1 MCDCRK
7 SPANPLTDLPSVSEL
22 TQCILHFVSLDQAEF
37 PSTSP
42 NSHCTQRHDGALVLF
57 GKRFEMDTEEFL
69 PLVLL
74 AQAGDREAF
83 GQLAVMFEPTVYA
96 VALRR
101 LRNQAEAAELT
112 QDVLIQALRKL
123 GQLREPERFPGW
135 LRRITVRLAINRT
148 VRRPPTST
156 QDPEM
161 LGNIDSERHSPLDA
175 ALSVEQAAQVWGGL
189 KRLRELDRST
199 LVAFYFDGQSL
210 VEMSDRFRSPVGT
223 IKRRLHTARIRL
235 REELA
240 HLQPV

>member
-1 MCDCRK
+1 
-7 SPANPLTDLPSVSEL
+7 
-22 TQCILHFVSLDQAEF
+22 
-37 PSTSP
+37 
-42 NSHCTQRHDGALVLF
+42 
-57 GKRFEMDTEEFL
+57 MDTEEFL
-69 PLVLL
+69 PLVLQ
-74 AQAGDREAF
+74 AQSGDREAF

-123 GQLREPERFPGW
+123 PQLREPERFPGW

-148 VRRPPTST
+148 VRRPPTTS
-156 QDPEM
+156 QDPEI
-161 LGNIDSERHSPLDA
+161 LGSIDCERHSPLDA
-175 ALSVEQAAQVWGGL
+175 ALSVEQAAHVWGGL

-240 HLQPV
+240 HLQLV

>member
-1 MCDCRK
+1 MVHLVQTAGLRVHSVGL
-7 SPANPLTDLPSVSEL
+7 SPLGPS
-22 TQCILHFVSLDQAEF
+22 AA
-37 PSTSP
+37 SP
-42 NSHCTQRHDGALVLF
+42 NSHRSRRHDDTGLLF
-57 GKRFEMDTEEFL
+57 GKRIEMDTEEFL
-69 PLVLL
+69 PLVLQ

-123 GQLREPERFPGW
+123 PQLREPERFPGW

-148 VRRPPTST
+148 VRRPPTSS
-156 QDPEM
+156 QDPEV
-161 LGNIDSERHSPLDA
+161 LGSIDCERHSPLDA
-175 ALSVEQAAQVWGGL
+175 ALSVEQAAHVWGGL

-240 HLQPV
+240 HLQLV